1 MRSPVTALG
10 QLLKLPAF
18 DPPEGRWL
26 ELPRRG
32 RVWLTDLPGPAPDS
46 QAVVLLHAVG
56 CTGLLTWFPVVEELT
71 KRYRVV
77 IFDQRWHGRGITSER
92 FLISDCA
99 DDAAAVIDALEL
111 NDPIVAGFSMGSI
124 VAQRLWRQH
133 PDAVGGL
140 VLCATTDHF
149 RSNTPTVLFHAHT
162 ELLMGILHSVA
173 RSKMLSR
180 AAKATADAL
189 RIEQTDMGQWALAE
203 FRSTSPWAVG
213 QAVASL
219 GRFHS
224 TPWLQHVDIPTA
236 VVVTSEDKVLP
247 PAQQRKVAALIPN
260 STVHEAPC
268 GHAGCVLQAAAF
280 SPHFLQAV
288 NTTAARVRDRQHVRR
303 DGEFEP
309 SR

>member
-1 MRSPVTALG
+1 MRSPVTALA
-10 QLLKLPAF
+10 QLLKLPEF

-26 ELPRRG
+26 DLPRRG
-32 RVWLTDLPGPAPDS
+32 RVWLTDLPGPTPD
-46 QAVVLLHAVG
+46 ARTVVLLHAVG
-56 CTGLLTWFPVVEELT
+56 CTGLLTWFPVIEELN

-111 NDPIVAGFSMGSI
+111 VDPIVAGFSMGSI

-149 RSNTPTVLFHAHT
+149 RNNLPTVLFHAYT
-162 ELLMGILHSVA
+162 ELAMGILHSVA
-173 RSKMLSR
+173 RSKMLRS
-180 AAKATADAL
+180 AASAAAGAL
-189 RIEQTDMGQWALAE
+189 QIEQTDVGQWALAE
-203 FRSTSPWAVG
+203 FKSTSPWAVG

-224 TPWLQHVDIPTA
+224 TRWLPYVDVPTA
-236 VVVTSEDKVLP
+236 VVVTSEDHVLP
-247 PAQQRKVAALIPN
+247 ASGQRKVAALIPN

-268 GHAGCVLQAAAF
+268 GHAGCVLQAEAF
-280 SPHFLQAV
+280 IPQFLQAV
-288 NTTAARVRDRQHVRR
+288 NTTAARVRDRQPAAR
-303 DGEFEP
+303 G
-309 SR
+309 

>member
-10 QLLKLPAF
+10 QLLKLPEF

-26 ELPRRG
+26 DLPRRG
-32 RVWLTDLPGPAPDS
+32 RVWLTDLPGPTPDA
-46 QAVVLLHAVG
+46 QTVVLLHAVG
-56 CTGLLTWFPVVEELT
+56 CTGLLTWFPVIAELN

-77 IFDQRWHGRGITSER
+77 LFDQRWHGRGITSER

-111 NDPIVAGFSMGSI
+111 VNPIVAGFSMGSI

-149 RSNTPTVLFHAHT
+149 RNNPPEIAFHAQM
-162 ELLMGILHSVA
+162 ELMMGILHSVA
-173 RSKMLSR
+173 RSKMLGS
-180 AAKATADAL
+180 AAKATAGAL
-189 RIEQTDMGQWALAE
+189 RIESTDVGQWALAE
-203 FRSTSPWAVG
+203 FRSTNPWAVG

-224 TPWLQHVDIPTA
+224 TPWLPQIDVPTA
-236 VVVTSEDKVLP
+236 LVVTTRDHVLP
-247 PAQQRKVAALIPN
+247 ASRQFKVASLIPN
-260 STVHEAPC
+260 ATVHEAAC
-268 GHAGCVLQAAAF
+268 GHAGCVLQAEAF
-280 SPHFLQAV
+280 VPPFLQAV
-288 NTTAARVRDRQHVRR
+288 NTTAARVRDRPLMPR
-303 DGEFEP
+303 
-309 SR
+309 

>member
-1 MRSPVTALG
+1 MRSPVKALS
-10 QLLKLPAF
+10 QLFTLPEF

-32 RVWLTDLPGPAPDS
+32 RVWLTDLPGPTPDA

-56 CTGLLTWFPVVEELT
+56 CTGLLTWFPVIEELN

-111 NDPIVAGFSMGSI
+111 VNPIVAGFSMGSI
-124 VAQRLWRQH
+124 VAQRVWRQH

-149 RSNTPTVLFHAHT
+149 RNNSPTVLFHGSS
-162 ELLMGILHSVA
+162 EVMMGILHSVA
-173 RSKMLSR
+173 RSGMLRS
-180 AAKATADAL
+180 AAGAAAGAL
-189 RIEQTDMGQWALAE
+189 RIEATDVGQWALAE
-203 FRSTSPWAVG
+203 FRSTSPWAIG

-224 TPWLQHVDIPTA
+224 TPWLPHVDVPTA
-236 VVVTSEDKVLP
+236 VVVTSKDKVLP
-247 PAQQRKVAALIPN
+247 AEGQRKVAARIPG
-260 STVHEAPC
+260 STVHEAAC
-268 GHAGCVLQAAAF
+268 GHAGCVLQASTF
-280 SPHFLQAV
+280 IGPFLQAV
-288 NTTAARVRDRQHVRR
+288 NTTAARVRDRQVAA
-303 DGEFEP
+303 GA
-309 SR
+309 